1 MFGQERH
8 LHCRSRRVESLP
20 FGHTTMFRFRR
31 THLCSNEWHK
41 GAAGVIDPQQHCSSI
56 SLRSR
61 LLTGVICLLAVTRL
75 AGAAGRLPGDYYN
88 EYHFKYET
96 PHTRWAK
103 PYAKGKVRVFIIA
116 PTHAAREVTELAQRL
131 DCEVGGE
138 TSLTSGSLGLT
149 GTYISRIDGTSP
161 AEKKQRALSKLRRP
175 WDVYVLANFP
185 ITALPVE
192 VQFEILKA
200 VKFGAGLVLTYRR
213 PAHKQM
219 WRHALPGAA
228 GIAREVPLAGLTFY
242 RTTFLDRAKAESVG
256 QSIGKLIAGFRIG
269 KGRLVQI
276 DYGVQSDVR
285 IAGGFCLT
293 PAELFTYRTVTEYD
307 YHQSLVAKAI
317 LWAAKREPA
326 VRFTGLPISG
336 FRLTSNRSATP
347 TTIEA
352 RNTGGE
358 DVSGTLEASVRNEW
372 GEPEFSERR
381 AMAFHSGAT
390 RIQLDLPQLHG
401 GAHFLDLRVVS
412 GRGVEGWA
420 SAALIVDSPV
430 KIQQVEASKLGF
442 DRDEVCTGTVTLD
455 KACPPGPW
463 RLRVALLDNY
473 GRRFAQR
480 ELPLRAGDKSVR
492 FSLPL
497 SHSVSLAGRVRA
509 TLMRGDA
516 ALDAMEGEF
525 FVRQPEGD
533 DFPALVWGNLPGIFG
548 LYTGRQ
554 LHRAGFNAI
563 LHYYGTGLRGE
574 GRRPVDIA
582 RQDFRAIPY
591 AARIA
596 WKDGLMANRW
606 SDKRFANAPDERA
619 RLSAPYHPLVYSL
632 GDENYLPDDAGTHE
646 SLHPAFA
653 KFLQRRYAA
662 LDDLNASWGTKYAT
676 FEEAKCV
683 DRISAKK
690 HFARYHDMEAFR
702 ERLYA
707 LWHREWHDAIKRVD
721 PRARVGAEGS
731 VPGELEL
738 SVQGIEFW
746 GPYRRPEQIALQRS
760 LVPRTLVR
768 GSWFGGYNHNR
779 RDPTYLPRFLWST
792 VLDGNTLLEVYCS
805 YTCENFYNTD
815 LSFAYWMD
823 WFLPDLREV
832 TNGLGQLLA
841 RSDHLFDRV
850 ALYHSQ
856 ASLHLSKC
864 WAPFG
869 PYDRA
874 HRGALQML
882 EDLSFVPDY
891 VTSRQVEKGV
901 LREKKLDL
909 LVLPHGA
916 ALSDK
921 EAAEIGAYV
930 RKGGAVLADVLPG
943 MADERCRLRSSGAL
957 DRVFGA
963 RRPGAKVV
971 PENAEL
977 TLALSDIGDP
987 PSGAKLSVGRLDRG
1001 VQLAGARPLFAGAH
1015 GSSSILVHQVGA
1027 GRAVLLNFSLS
1038 QYDATVAPGRVS
1050 AWPALARALT
1060 KKLGV
1065 EPRWRVVGENGR
1077 PMPGCRVST
1086 FRRGETTF
1094 VGVLAQRRRDD
1105 ASDVHAVVRAP
1116 DPLHLFDLRAGQYLG
1131 ESAQVSLD
1139 LRQTSATFLAAMPQ
1153 GPRRLRVTQCQW
1165 QARPPGVLVRCAL
1178 EGDGF
1183 PRTLPSV
1190 FRLNVFGP
1198 DRVERYH
1205 YARTLYPAS
1214 PRAEALI
1221 PLALNDPQGAW
1232 RVRVRHV
1239 DTGLRD
1245 EATVRVPTQGGQP

>member
-1 MFGQERH
+1 M
-8 LHCRSRRVESLP
+8 S
-20 FGHTTMFRFRR
+20 
-31 THLCSNEWHK
+31 
-41 GAAGVIDPQQHCSSI
+41 A
-56 SLRSR
+56 
-61 LLTGVICLLAVTRL
+61 
-75 AGAAGRLPGDYYN
+75 AAGRLPGAYYN

-96 PHTRWAK
+96 PHTPWAK
-103 PYAKGKVRVFIIA
+103 PYAQGKLRVFIIA

-138 TSLTSGSLGLT
+138 TSITSGSLGLT
-149 GTYISRIDGTSP
+149 GTYISKIEGTSP

-219 WRHALPGAA
+219 WRHALSDAA
-228 GIAREVPLAGLTFY
+228 KIAKEVPLAGLTFY
-242 RTTFLDRAKAESVG
+242 RTTFLERAKAESVG
-256 QSIGKLIAGFRIG
+256 QGIGKLIAGFRVG
-269 KGRLVQI
+269 KGRAVQI
-276 DYGVQSDVR
+276 DYAVQSDVR

-336 FRLTSNRSATP
+336 LRFTSDRSANP

-352 RNTGGE
+352 SNTGGQ
-358 DVSGTLEASVRNEW
+358 DVSGTLEASVRDAW
-372 GEPEFSERR
+372 GETEFSERR
-381 AMAFHSGAT
+381 AMAFPKGSTPVRLG
-390 RIQLDLPQLHG
+390 LPQLHG
-401 GAHFLDLRVVS
+401 GTHFLDLRVVS

-430 KIQQVEASKLGF
+430 KILQVEPSKLGF
-442 DRDEVCTGTVTLD
+442 GRDEPCTGTVTLD
-455 KACPPGPW
+455 KACPAGPW
-463 RLRVALLDNY
+463 RMRLALLDNY
-473 GRRFAQR
+473 GRRFAR
-480 ELPLRAGDKSVR
+480 RDLPLQAGDKTVR

-509 TLMRGDA
+509 TLMRAHA

-548 LYTGRQ
+548 SYTGRQ
-554 LHRAGFNAI
+554 LHRVGFNAI

-596 WKDGLMANRW
+596 WKDGLVANRW
-606 SDKRFANAPDERA
+606 SDHRFANAPDDRA
-619 RLSAPYHPLVYSL
+619 RLSAPYNPLVYSL
-632 GDENYLPDDAGTHE
+632 GDENYLPDDAGTHD
-646 SLHPAFA
+646 SLQPAFA
-653 KFLQRRYAA
+653 KFLQQRYAT
-662 LDDLNASWGTKYAT
+662 LKDLNDCWGTKYAT
-676 FEEAKCV
+676 FEDAKCV
-683 DRISAKK
+683 DRASAKK

-760 LVPRTLVR
+760 IVPRTLVR

-779 RDPTYLPRFLWST
+779 RDPTHLPRFLWSN

-815 LSFAYWMD
+815 LSFVYWMD

-832 TNGLGQLLA
+832 TDGLGQLLA

-856 ASLHLSKC
+856 PSLHLDKC

-874 HRGALQML
+874 HRGALEML

-921 EAAEIGAYV
+921 EAEQIEAYV
-930 RKGGAVLADVLPG
+930 RAGGRVLADVLPG
-943 MADERCRLRSSGAL
+943 VADERCRLRSSGAL
-957 DRVFGA
+957 DRLFGVE
-963 RRPGAKVV
+963 RPGAKVL

-977 TLALSDIGDP
+977 TLSLSDAGDP
-987 PSGAKLSVGRLDRG
+987 PSGTKLSVGRVDRG
-1001 VQLAGARPLFAGAH
+1001 VKQGQAKPLFAGSRP
-1015 GSSSILVHQVGA
+1015 GPCVLVRQVGA
-1027 GRAVLLNFSLS
+1027 GRAVLMNFSLS
-1038 QYDATVAPGRVS
+1038 QYDASVASDRGR
-1050 AWPALARALT
+1050 AWPALARALIKT
-1060 KKLGV
+1060 LGV
-1065 EPRWRVVGENGR
+1065 EPRWRVVDEKGR
-1077 PMPGCRVST
+1077 PLPGCRVST

-1094 VGVLAQRRRDD
+1094 VGVLAQPRRGD
-1105 ASDVHAVVRAP
+1105 ASDVHAVVHAP
-1116 DPLHLFDLRAGQYLG
+1116 EPLHIFDLRAGKHLG
-1131 ESAQVSLD
+1131 KTAQVSLD
-1139 LRQTSATFLAAMPQ
+1139 LCQTSATFLSAMRQEPS
-1153 GPRRLRVTQCQW
+1153 RLRITQCQW
-1165 QARPPGVLVRCAL
+1165 QARQPGVLVRCAL
-1178 EGDGF
+1178 EGEDL
-1183 PRTLPSV
+1183 PRTWPSV
-1190 FRLNVFGP
+1190 FRVNVFGP
-1198 DRVERYH
+1198 DRLERYH
-1205 YARTLYPAS
+1205 YARTLYPAE
-1214 PRAEALI
+1214 PRAEVLI
-1221 PLALNDPQGAW
+1221 PLALNEPPGIW
-1232 RVRVRHV
+1232 RVQTRHV
-1239 DTGLRD
+1239 DTGLRA
-1245 EATVRVPTQGGQP
+1245 EATVDVPAQGGEL